1 MGSLILAVPA
11 ALLGSIAWTSIRTG
25 CEWTRYRQW
34 DAAATNIAIGAVFGG
49 LATMLAIKAL
59 PARH

>member
-1 MGSLILAVPA
+1 MGSLILAAPA
-11 ALLGSIAWTSIRTG
+11 AVLGEIAWTSIRTG
-25 CEWTRYRQW
+25 CDWMRYRQW